1 MTFQPF
7 SRTLSDGTV
16 MAAGEWTAGGTNE
29 RGATERTEAQAPS
42 AVVLLVHGMGEHMG
56 RYDHVAAMLNEAGYA
71 ALGFDQR
78 GHGRTAGK
86 RGHTPSYEGLLEG
99 VNLLFAEAARR
110 YPGVPVI
117 LYGHS
122 MGGNVALNYLLR
134 RKPNVVGAVIGSPW
148 LRLAFAPPQA
158 QVVIGR
164 LVERLYPGFTNKRPM
179 KVEHLTT
186 DPAMAERYRS
196 DPLGHGHITARFFF
210 GVQRAGPWAIQ
221 HADELSVP
229 TLLMHGDDDRVTS
242 VAASRQ
248 FAERAG
254 PLCDYREWHGYKHEL
269 HNELAREPVLAA
281 IRDWIAK
288 RLADEKRKK
297 ALNR

>member
-1 MTFQPF
+1 MTYQPI
-7 SRTLSDGTV
+7 SWKLSDGTL
-16 MAAGEWTAGGTNE
+16 MAAGEWKAADA
-29 RGATERTEAQAPS
+29 RAVAPA

-86 RGHTPSYEGLLEG
+86 RGHTPSYEALLEG
-99 VNLLFAEAARR
+99 VDRLFAEAASR
-110 YPGVPVI
+110 YPGVPVV

-134 RKPNVVGAVIGSPW
+134 RKPDVACAVIGSPW

-158 QVVIGR
+158 QVVLGR

-179 KVEHLTT
+179 NADHLTS
-186 DPAMAERYRS
+186 DPQMVERYRT
-196 DPLGHGHITARFFF
+196 DPLGHGNITARFFF
-210 GVQRAGPWAIQ
+210 GVQRAGLWAIQ
-221 HADELSVP
+221 HAGELSVP

-242 VAASRQ
+242 IAASRQ

-254 PLCDYREWHGYKHEL
+254 SLCVYREWHGYKHEL
-269 HNELAREPVLAA
+269 HNELERAEVLTVV
-281 IRDWIAK
+281 RDWIAE
-288 RLADEKRKK
+288 RLERIGSGKGDSSPT
-297 ALNR
+297 N

>member
-1 MTFQPF
+1 MIYQPF
-7 SRTLSDGTV
+7 SWTLSDGTV
-16 MAAGEWTAGGTNE
+16 MAAGEWTAGGGSE
-29 RGATERTEAQAPS
+29 RAAPAAPS
-42 AVVLLVHGMGEHMG
+42 AVVLIVHGMGEHMG
-56 RYDHVAAMLNEAGYA
+56 RYDHVAQAFTDAGYA

-99 VNLLFAEAARR
+99 VDLLFAEAARR
-110 YPGVPVI
+110 YPEVPVI

-134 RKPNVVGAVIGSPW
+134 RKPDVAGAVIGSPW

-164 LVERLYPGFTNKRPM
+164 LIERLYPGFTNKRPM
-179 KVEHLTT
+179 NADHLTT
-186 DPAMAERYRS
+186 DPAMVERYRT

-210 GVQRAGPWAIQ
+210 GVQRAGLWAIQ
-221 HADELSVP
+221 HASELGVP
-229 TLLMHGDDDRVTS
+229 ILLMHGDDDRVTS
-242 VAASRQ
+242 IAASRQ

-254 PLCDYREWHGYKHEL
+254 PLCDYREWPGYKHEL
-269 HNELAREPVLAA
+269 HNELDREPVLTAM
-281 IRDWIAK
+281 RDWIAE
-288 RLADEKRKK
+288 RLTDDKRKK
-297 ALNR
+297 ALKH